1 MRLSRNAGQY
11 PTTARRRSRSVV
23 VADFAR
29 SLYKQGADETVYS
42 AAMGEVLVV
51 RGLVGKRRNEYS
63 LETVVV
69 GAS

>member
-1 MRLSRNAGQY
+1 M
-11 PTTARRRSRSVV
+11 